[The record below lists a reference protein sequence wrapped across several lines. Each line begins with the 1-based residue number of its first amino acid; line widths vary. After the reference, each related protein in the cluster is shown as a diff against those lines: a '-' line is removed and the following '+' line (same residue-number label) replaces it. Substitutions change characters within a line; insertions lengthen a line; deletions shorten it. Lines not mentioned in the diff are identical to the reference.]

1 LARVWGCPPEI
12 ISPPFLARKGVRGM
26 VERVLKQPATMTR
39 WLSVLLDFNE
49 KELRE
54 KEKEGWNNG
63 TAESN

>member
-1 LARVWGCPPEI
+1 
-12 ISPPFLARKGVRGM
+12 M

-54 KEKEGWNNG
+54 KEKEGWNDG